1 MKAVL
6 TNDAAPGNL
15 QVANVPEPV
24 PNSHEA
30 IIKVSSFSLNRGELR
45 RAQSSEDGKQI
56 GWDLAGTI
64 EATAADGSGPGKGS
78 HVVGFSRR
86 MEGWAEFVA
95 LPTADFAV
103 IPETVDELDAATLP
117 VAGLTA
123 LYALER
129 CERILGTRILI
140 TGATGG
146 VGYFACQLAGLMGG
160 KVVAQLRRPKYA
172 HLISDLAV
180 DEIIVTSDGR
190 EIGDCCEFRSV
201 IDGVGGSIL
210 ANLIKKLEPGGRAIL
225 YGVSAGNET
234 SLAIRDLMLT
244 GNGRIEGFHLYRES
258 EIEPACEGLARL
270 LELIGSGKLRTHIPV
285 QENWTNIGDVAEQLI
300 ARDFPGKAVLQI

>member
-1 MKAVL
+1 MKAVIV
-6 TNDAAPGNL
+6 NAAASGSL
-15 QVANVPEPV
+15 KVGNVPEPV

-30 IIKVSSFSLNRGELR
+30 IIKVGSFSLNRGELR

-56 GWDLAGTI
+56 GWDLSGTV
-64 EATAADGSGPGKGS
+64 EASAVDGSGPGKGS

-86 MEGWAEFVA
+86 MEGWAEYVA

-103 IPETVDELDAATLP
+103 IPEAVDGPDAATLP

-129 CERILGTRILI
+129 CERILGTKVLI

-160 KVVAQLRRPKYA
+160 KVVAQLRRPTYA
-172 HLISDLAV
+172 HLITDLGV
-180 DEIIVTSDGR
+180 DEVIVSSDGS
-190 EIGDCCEFRSV
+190 EISDSHEFRSI
-201 IDGVGGSIL
+201 IDGVGGGIL
-210 ANLIKKLEPGGRAIL
+210 ANLMKKLEPGGRAIL
-225 YGVSAGNET
+225 YGVSDGNET
-234 SLAIRDLMLT
+234 PLAIRDLMFT

-258 EIEPACEGLARL
+258 EIEPACKGLERL
-270 LELIGSGKLRTHIPV
+270 LELIRVGKLRTHIPV

-300 ARDFPGKAVLQI
+300 ARDFPGKAVVHI